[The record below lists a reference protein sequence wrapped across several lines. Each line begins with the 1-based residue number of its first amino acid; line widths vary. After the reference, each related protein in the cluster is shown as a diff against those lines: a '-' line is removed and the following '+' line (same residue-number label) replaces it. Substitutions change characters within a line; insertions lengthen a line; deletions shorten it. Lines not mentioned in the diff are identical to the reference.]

1 MPTSVVHCSLVCDT
15 MELRLLPVTPQKI
28 VSTVPLHT
36 LADLISDPD
45 PDDLDNDLH
54 ALLDWLQPY
63 SSTQDAQ
70 PITQRTKAAARRCLK
85 GEKAQRQFV
94 RLWLNL
100 LRSNLLTGREH
111 TSLSRATH
119 EAAVLHHRWTSQASQ
134 ILLADT
140 PRTMFTEG
148 IHLFLRELINPR
160 IGELDAVVG
169 DCLVSSSSS
178 QLQTIRFLTQ
188 IGYQE
193 NLHRAISK
201 AIVLNIRL
209 QIDTGAGATL
219 STLREWVRLELY
231 TGVLA
236 CLETAP
242 SSAELVE
249 IAQEMLVTARTSSIY
264 ESVLAYPDT
273 HVSLSELHTCLT
285 DHRRHTEQRAI
296 LVQQFISSCQVCL
309 LHSGSHTVD
318 IVIAYM
324 KTIQAFLVVDPTG
337 VLLDRAARPIR
348 DYLKGRS
355 DLVLHLVRGMLDSL
369 ALNPLK
375 ALAED
380 LRRGPPVT
388 EAHVSDLSDIYWT
401 PDPVDALPDFQR
413 GRALDAVQ
421 ALVSLFQDTLVVAEE
436 FTRFLGDKLLQW
448 NLDCVQEVSEQAASL
463 KSRFGADDYTM
474 LDVMI
479 HDVLSLNA
487 SPINTPDLLVTV
499 LSKLYWS
506 AVANNVSEADSF
518 AVPVDGALEE
528 FGKKFAE
535 MNRGRELEFILS
547 WGFAD
552 VELLIGDSVKEFRV
566 TPLQAAVIDLF
577 HDEEDPLSVQTVCLS
592 LKAQNYAATKAL
604 QFWVTEGILREEGGK
619 FVVVDA

>member
-1 MPTSVVHCSLVCDT
+1 

-28 VSTVPLHT
+28 ISTVPLHT
-36 LADLISDPD
+36 LADLISDPH

-70 PITQRTKAAARRCLK
+70 LISQRTKAAARRCLK

-100 LRSNLLTGREH
+100 LRSNLPASMEH
-111 TSLSRATH
+111 SSLSQASH
-119 EAAVLHHRWTSQASQ
+119 QAAVLHHRWTSQASQ
-134 ILLADT
+134 ILLTDT
-140 PRTMFTEG
+140 PRAMFTEG
-148 IHLFLRELINPR
+148 IHLFLRELISPR
-160 IGELDAVVG
+160 IGDLDAVVG
-169 DCLVSSSSS
+169 ECLARSASD
-178 QLQTIRFLTQ
+178 QLRTIRFLAQ

-201 AIVLNIRL
+201 EIVSSIRQ
-209 QIDTGAGATL
+209 QIDSGAGATL
-219 STLREWVRLELY
+219 SSLREWVRVELY

-236 CLETAP
+236 CLEKAP

-249 IAQEMLVTARTSSIY
+249 IAQEMLVTARTTSIY
-264 ESVLAYPDT
+264 DSVLAYPDT

-296 LVQQFISSCQVCL
+296 LVQQFVSSCQVCL

-355 DLVLHLVRGMLDSL
+355 DLVLHLVRGMLDSR
-369 ALNPLK
+369 AQNPLK
-375 ALAED
+375 ALADD
-380 LRRGPPVT
+380 LRRGPPAT
-388 EAHVSDLSDIYWT
+388 EAHVSDLSDISWA

-421 ALVSLFQDTLVVAEE
+421 ALVSLFQDRLVVADE

-487 SPINTPDLLVTV
+487 SQINTPDLLVTV

-506 AVANNVSEADSF
+506 AVANNVSEADYF
-518 AVPVDGALEE
+518 AVPVDEALKVY
-528 FGKKFAE
+528 GKQYGE
-535 MNRGRELEFILS
+535 TNRGRDLEFILS

-552 VELLIGDSVKEFRV
+552 VELLIGDTVKEFRV

-577 HDEEDPLSVQTVCLS
+577 NDEEDPLSVQTVCLS
-592 LKAQNYAATKAL
+592 LQAQNYAATQAL
-604 QFWVTEGILREEGGK
+604 QFWVSKGILRQEGGK
-619 FVVVDA
+619 YIAVDA